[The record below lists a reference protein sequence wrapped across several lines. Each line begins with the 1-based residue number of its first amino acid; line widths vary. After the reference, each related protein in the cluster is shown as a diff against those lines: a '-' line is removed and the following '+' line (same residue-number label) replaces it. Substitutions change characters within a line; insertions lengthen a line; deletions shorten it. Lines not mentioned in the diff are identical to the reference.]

1 MKRAINI
8 FLISIVALSFVG
20 CGNKYEEK
28 ALEWLWANA
37 DVHFM
42 NCPND
47 DNSIYYL
54 DREAAKLC
62 KVDLETKEK
71 VVVEELPGEDATTIR
86 FASISGFVL
95 PADRGLGE
103 STLFT
108 LVTRLKDNNDKLVD
122 DYMYTLLVDA
132 STNTAKIVNKSFST
146 NVYGDLV
153 FSDVKDA
160 KYANQLKG
168 VTTYDVNGNAVEPR
182 VFKGTIAKQ
191 NVTAE
196 LWVSKNR
203 IFGSYYY
210 DKYGPENRIRLIG
223 ELTED
228 NHFDIVGS
236 QDNYF
241 YNFWGS
247 LMSASHTEYWKG
259 KLEEGRIEAGFH
271 KYPTNPKLYDFT
283 LTEVLPATEVVE

>member
-1 MKRAINI
+1 MVMKRAINI
-8 FLISIVALSFVG
+8 LLLSVVVLTVVG
-20 CGNKYEEK
+20 CGNPYEK
-28 ALEWLWANA
+28 RAMEWFLSNV
-37 DVHFM
+37 DYM

-122 DYMYTLLVDA
+122 DYFYTLLVDA

-168 VTTYDVNGNAVEPR
+168 VTTYDVNGNTVEPR

-196 LWVSKNR
+196 LWVSGGK

-210 DKYGPENRIRLIG
+210 DKYGPENRLRLEG
-223 ELTED
+223 DLTED
-228 NHFDIVGS
+228 NQFEITGIKY
-236 QDNYF
+236 NYF

-247 LMSASHTEYWKG
+247 LMSGNHTEYWKG

-271 KYPTNPKLYDFT
+271 NYYYSPKLYDFS

>member
-1 MKRAINI
+1 M
-8 FLISIVALSFVG
+8 
-20 CGNKYEEK
+20 
-28 ALEWLWANA
+28 
-37 DVHFM
+37 
-42 NCPND
+42 
-47 DNSIYYL
+47 
-54 DREAAKLC
+54 
-62 KVDLETKEK
+62 
-71 VVVEELPGEDATTIR
+71 
-86 FASISGFVL
+86 
-95 PADRGLGE
+95 
-103 STLFT
+103 
-108 LVTRLKDNNDKLVD
+108 
-122 DYMYTLLVDA
+122 
-132 STNTAKIVNKSFST
+132 
-146 NVYGDLV
+146 
-153 FSDVKDA
+153 
-160 KYANQLKG
+160 
-168 VTTYDVNGNAVEPR
+168 
-182 VFKGTIAKQ
+182 FKGTIAKQ

-271 KYPTNPKLYDFT
+271 KYRTDPKLYDFT
-283 LTEVLPATEVVE
+283 LNEVINETTKID